1 VKLHEHI
8 TLTVTQLVVA
18 KSVDSSYTI
27 VMNTIVL
34 TMEEATQDLATL
46 IRGMHER
53 RECVVVKDSEGP
65 LAYLTLAFRPD
76 PEEAGDRTC
85 PQGTPQEYSG
95 PRVSYSKRTGLP
107 VVNPRPGQRMVT
119 SEEIYE
125 ELRGTF
131 P

>member
-1 VKLHEHI
+1 
-8 TLTVTQLVVA
+8 
-18 KSVDSSYTI
+18 
-27 VMNTIVL
+27 MNTIVL
-34 TMEEATQDLATL
+34 TIEEAAQDLATL
-46 IRGMHER
+46 IRRMHER
-53 RECVVVKDSEGP
+53 RESVVVKDGEGP

-76 PEEAGDRTC
+76 PKEVGGQTC
-85 PQGTPQEYSG
+85 AEGSPECSG

-107 VVNPRPGQRMVT
+107 VVNPRSGQRMVT

>member
-1 VKLHEHI
+1 
-8 TLTVTQLVVA
+8 
-18 KSVDSSYTI
+18 
-27 VMNTIVL
+27 MNTIVL

-46 IRGMHER
+46 IRRMRER
-53 RECVVVKDSEGP
+53 REYVIVKDGEGP

-76 PEEAGDRTC
+76 PKEVSAQDC
-85 PQGTPQEYSG
+85 ASSPAQEPSD

-107 VVNPRPGQRMVT
+107 VVNARPGQRMVT

>member
-1 VKLHEHI
+1 MRADRGYSI
-8 TLTVTQLVVA
+8 A
-18 KSVDSSYTI
+18 
-27 VMNTIVL
+27 MNTIVL
-34 TMEEATQDLATL
+34 TIEEAAQDLATL
-46 IRGMHER
+46 IRRMHQR
-53 RECVVVKDSEGP
+53 RESVVVKDGEGP
-65 LAYLTLAFRPD
+65 LAYLTCA
-76 PEEAGDRTC
+76 E
-85 PQGTPQEYSG
+85 GTPEEYSG

>member
-1 VKLHEHI
+1 
-8 TLTVTQLVVA
+8 
-18 KSVDSSYTI
+18 
-27 VMNTIVL
+27 
-34 TMEEATQDLATL
+34 MEEATQDLATL
-46 IRGMHER
+46 IRRMRER
-53 RECVVVKDSEGP
+53 REYVVIKDGEGP

-76 PEEAGDRTC
+76 PKEVSAQDCASG
-85 PQGTPQEYSG
+85 PAQEPSD

-107 VVNPRPGQRMVT
+107 VVNARPGQRMVT

>member
-1 VKLHEHI
+1 M
-8 TLTVTQLVVA
+8 T
-18 KSVDSSYTI
+18 TI
-27 VMNTIVL
+27 LKI
-34 TMEEATQDLATL
+34 EEVPQDLATL
-46 IRGMHER
+46 IHRMRER
-53 RECVVVKDSEGP
+53 REYVVIKDGEGP

-76 PEEAGDRTC
+76 PKEVGVE
-85 PQGTPQEYSG
+85 GTPEEPFG
-95 PRVSYSKRTGLP
+95 PRVSYSKGTGLP

>member
-1 VKLHEHI
+1 MRADRGYSI
-8 TLTVTQLVVA
+8 A
-18 KSVDSSYTI
+18 
-27 VMNTIVL
+27 MNTIVL
-34 TMEEATQDLATL
+34 TIEEAAQDLATL
-46 IRGMHER
+46 IRRMHQR
-53 RECVVVKDSEGP
+53 RESVVVKDGEGP

-76 PEEAGDRTC
+76 PAEMGAQTC
-85 PQGTPQEYSG
+85 AEGTPEEYSG

>member
-1 VKLHEHI
+1 
-8 TLTVTQLVVA
+8 
-18 KSVDSSYTI
+18 
-27 VMNTIVL
+27 MNTIVL
-34 TMEEATQDLATL
+34 TMDEAAQDLATL
-46 IRGMHER
+46 IRRMRER
-53 RECVVVKDSEGP
+53 REYVVIKDGEGP

-76 PEEAGDRTC
+76 PKEVGAQECAE
-85 PQGTPQEYSG
+85 GTPQESPV

-107 VVNPRPGQRMVT
+107 VVNGRPGQRMVT

>member
-1 VKLHEHI
+1 
-8 TLTVTQLVVA
+8 
-18 KSVDSSYTI
+18 
-27 VMNTIVL
+27 MNTIIL

-46 IRGMHER
+46 IRRMRERHEY
-53 RECVVVKDSEGP
+53 VVVKDGEGP

-76 PEEAGDRTC
+76 PKEV
-85 PQGTPQEYSG
+85 GTRDCKGGPSQEPSD

-107 VVNPRPGQRMVT
+107 VVNARPGQRMVT

>member
-1 VKLHEHI
+1 
-8 TLTVTQLVVA
+8 
-18 KSVDSSYTI
+18 
-27 VMNTIVL
+27 MNTIVL
-34 TMEEATQDLATL
+34 TMDEAAQDLATL
-46 IRGMHER
+46 IRRMRER
-53 RECVVVKDSEGP
+53 REYVVIKDGEGP

-76 PEEAGDRTC
+76 PKEVGAQACAE
-85 PQGTPQEYSG
+85 GTPQERTG

-107 VVNPRPGQRMVT
+107 VVNGRPGQRMVT

>member
-1 VKLHEHI
+1 
-8 TLTVTQLVVA
+8 
-18 KSVDSSYTI
+18 
-27 VMNTIVL
+27 MNTIVI

-46 IRGMHER
+46 IRGMRER
-53 RECVVVKDSEGP
+53 RECVVVKDGEGP

-76 PEEAGDRTC
+76 PAEAGVLARSKDG
-85 PQGTPQEYSG
+85 PEEYAG
-95 PRVSYSKRTGLP
+95 PRVSYSKGTGLP
-107 VVNPRPGQRMVT
+107 VVNARPGQRMVT

>member
-1 VKLHEHI
+1 M
-8 TLTVTQLVVA
+8 
-18 KSVDSSYTI
+18 D
-27 VMNTIVL
+27 
-34 TMEEATQDLATL
+34 EAAQDLATL
-46 IRGMHER
+46 IRRMRER
-53 RECVVVKDSEGP
+53 REYVVVKDGEGP

-76 PEEAGDRTC
+76 PKEVGAQAHAE
-85 PQGTPQEYSG
+85 GTPQESPL

-107 VVNPRPGQRMVT
+107 VVNAMPGQRMVT

>member
-1 VKLHEHI
+1 
-8 TLTVTQLVVA
+8 
-18 KSVDSSYTI
+18 
-27 VMNTIVL
+27 MNTIVL
-34 TMEEATQDLATL
+34 TMDEAAQDLATL
-46 IRGMHER
+46 IRRMRER
-53 RECVVVKDSEGP
+53 REYVVVKDGEGP

-76 PEEAGDRTC
+76 PKEVGAQACVE
-85 PQGTPQEYSG
+85 GTPQEHAG

-107 VVNPRPGQRMVT
+107 VVNGRPGQRMVT